1 MRQEARRVWKD
12 VLAGRQCLVGLSYS
26 GFQRKEG
33 FVIKTC
39 TAVLFINQKTGN
51 SPNRPPLGLAWQI
64 CGGRDGDTGPR
75 DTWGGRAPWK
85 QEPCVWGEPNI
96 MQFAHS
102 HRNYGTLQTCAP
114 LQVSG
119 HGQAANSQSNSSA
132 SLAGAFHMW
141 ARGHHFANEDTGFWG
156 VGLIVVGPSGLGVG
170 EWWGKL
176 SPGLGAGDP
185 ASCAMP
191 PESSPM
197 METEL

>member
-1 MRQEARRVWKD
+1 MCTCQASVHSKGLCSAGRMRQEARRVWKD
-12 VLAGRQCLVGLSYS
+12 VLAGRRCLVGLSYS

-64 CGGRDGDTGPR
+64 CGGRDGDIGPR

-85 QEPCVWGEPNI
+85 QEPCAWGEPNI

-132 SLAGAFHMW
+132 SLAGAFQMW
-141 ARGHHFANEDTGFWG
+141 ARGHHFANEDTGF
-156 VGLIVVGPSGLGVG
+156 
-170 EWWGKL
+170 
-176 SPGLGAGDP
+176 
-185 ASCAMP
+185 
-191 PESSPM
+191 
-197 METEL
+197 

>member
-1 MRQEARRVWKD
+1 MCTCQASVPSKGLCSAGRMRQEARRVWKD

-51 SPNRPPLGLAWQI
+51 SPNRPPLGRAWQI

-102 HRNYGTLQTCAP
+102 TVITGHCRHAHPYRCQATARQQT
-114 LQVSG
+114 
-119 HGQAANSQSNSSA
+119 
-132 SLAGAFHMW
+132 
-141 ARGHHFANEDTGFWG
+141 ARVTR
-156 VGLIVVGPSGLGVG
+156 VLV
-170 EWWGKL
+170 
-176 SPGLGAGDP
+176 
-185 ASCAMP
+185 
-191 PESSPM
+191 
-197 METEL
+197 